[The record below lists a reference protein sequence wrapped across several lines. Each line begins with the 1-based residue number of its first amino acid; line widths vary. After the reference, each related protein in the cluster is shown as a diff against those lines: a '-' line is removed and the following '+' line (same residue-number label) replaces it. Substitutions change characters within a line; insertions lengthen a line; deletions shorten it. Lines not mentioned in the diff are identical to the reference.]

1 MDKLTYLNLKSS
13 YENGIKRN
21 NGTAIVFLVLAIFFM
36 VFAVFF
42 LICLI
47 AFAGSPYSEPY
58 YITIWLVDF
67 LMFAVF
73 GIACFIV
80 RSAVFIR
87 KRNNYQVL
95 LRNLL
100 AKGYDEPKKVAPKK
114 KATPKKRTPK
124 KKKVV
129 EEEEY
134 KPEDD
139 PMSIHYI
146 PPSQR

>member
-36 VFAVFF
+36 VFAAFF

-47 AFAGSPYSEPY
+47 AFASSPYSEPY

-73 GIACFIV
+73 GIDCFIV
-80 RSAVFIR
+80 RSKVFI
-87 KRNNYQVL
+87 
-95 LRNLL
+95 
-100 AKGYDEPKKVAPKK
+100 
-114 KATPKKRTPK
+114 KKRDN
-124 KKKVV
+124 
-129 EEEEY
+129 Y
-134 KPEDD
+134 
-139 PMSIHYI
+139 
-146 PPSQR
+146 